1 MVFGWSKKSQ
11 ENSKQQTT
19 PSQSKQLIRMP
30 EISQI
35 LEKQKEDKQKKVL
48 EQTKALFEDMKKEL
62 NAIHRIIDHL
72 KNDNLKIDDIDKRL
86 QPLVIRSKAE
96 VIEIISKESQKQLPQ
111 VKIYGDVLNAS
122 EIASHTLKKI
132 GDVLGKHS
140 RVIHV
145 FAKKYAKDLKAHLEL
160 VTKNHTMISK
170 LIGQVSSLESSI
182 AMINDKTEK
191 ITSTAQSIAD
201 NTRHIAKL
209 KESYGDAEVA
219 ASLTQ
224 QQISNVFSS
233 PVFAKFLE
241 YQEKIKQVEAKENR
255 LNKEIDEEFSKISRP
270 LGKYMYVT
278 SLEKPLKAMLE
289 RLVQS
294 PSEVILEDKNTI
306 VTILESCMKGIM
318 SGAVSVKET
327 DKSVDHIT
335 HTLSLLDGFRAKKN
349 ELREQTR
356 ELRKNLE
363 LFDISQI
370 ETLERR
376 LAKAKSDKEDA
387 KLKIANLESELKRQ
401 TEQKQNLIVELEH
414 ALEQITG
421 KKYQV
426 VLE

>member
-11 ENSKQQTT
+11 ENSEQQTT
-19 PSQSKQLIRMP
+19 PSQSKQLVRIP
-30 EISQI
+30 EIHQI
-35 LEKQKEDKQKKVL
+35 LEKQREDKQKKVL
-48 EQTKALFEDMKKEL
+48 EQTKALFDDIKKEL
-62 NAIHRIIDHL
+62 NAIYGIITHL
-72 KNDNLKIDDIDKRL
+72 KNDDLKIDDIDNRL
-86 QPLVIRSKAE
+86 KILVTRSKAE
-96 VIEIISKESQKQLPQ
+96 VIEIIFKESQKQLPQ
-111 VKIYGDVLNAS
+111 VKSYGDVLNAS
-122 EIASHTLKKI
+122 EIASYTLKKI

-145 FAKKYAKDLKAHLEL
+145 FAKKYAQDLKAHLGL

-182 AMINDKTEK
+182 AMIKDKTEK
-191 ITSTAQSIAD
+191 ITSTAQSMID

-209 KESYGDAEVA
+209 KESYGDAEVV

-224 QQISNVFSS
+224 QQISNIFSS
-233 PVFAKFLE
+233 PTFAKFLE
-241 YQEKIKQVEAKENR
+241 YQEKIKQVEAMENN
-255 LNKEIDEEFSKISRP
+255 LNKQIDEEFSKISRP
-270 LGKYMYVT
+270 LGKYVYVT
-278 SLEKPLKAMLE
+278 SLEKPLKTMLE
-289 RLVQS
+289 RLVER
-294 PSEVILEDKNTI
+294 PSEVIMGDKNAI

-349 ELREQTR
+349 ELHTQIQ

-363 LFDISQI
+363 SFDISQI

-376 LAKAKSDKEDA
+376 LAKAKSDREDA

-401 TEQKQNLIVELEH
+401 TEQKQNLVEDLER

-426 VLE
+426 VPE

>member
-11 ENSKQQTT
+11 ENEQQTA
-19 PSQSKQLIRMP
+19 PSPSKQLIHIP

-35 LEKQKEDKQKKVL
+35 LDKQKEDKQKKVL
-48 EQTKALFEDMKKEL
+48 EQTRTLFEDMKKEL
-62 NAIHRIIDHL
+62 NAIYGIVDQL
-72 KNDNLKIDDIDKRL
+72 KSDDLKIDDIDNRL
-86 QPLVIRSKAE
+86 KILVTRSKAE
-96 VIEIISKESQKQLPQ
+96 VIDIISKESQKQLPQ
-111 VKIYGDVLNAS
+111 VKIYTDVLTAS
-122 EIASHTLKKI
+122 EIASHILKKI
-132 GDVLGKHS
+132 GDVLGKNS

-145 FAKKYAKDLKAHLEL
+145 FAKKYAQDLKAHLEL
-160 VTKNHTMISK
+160 VTKNYTMISK

-182 AMINDKTEK
+182 AMINDKTGK
-191 ITSTAQSIAD
+191 IMSTTQSMAD

-209 KESYGDAEVA
+209 KESYGDAEVV
-219 ASLTQ
+219 ASMTQ

-241 YQEKIKQVEAKENR
+241 CQEKIKQVEAKENS
-255 LNKEIDEEFSKISRP
+255 LNKEIDEEFSKISRA
-270 LGKYMYVT
+270 LGKYVYVT
-278 SLEKPLKAMLE
+278 SLEKPLKTMLE
-289 RLVQS
+289 RLVEH
-294 PSEVILEDKNTI
+294 PSEVIMEDKNAI
-306 VTILESCMKGIM
+306 VRILESCMKGIM

-327 DKSVDHIT
+327 DKSVDYIT

-349 ELREQTR
+349 ELREQAL

-363 LFDISQI
+363 SFDISQI

-401 TEQKQNLIVELEH
+401 TEQKQNLVDELEH

-421 KKYQV
+421 KRYQV

>member
-11 ENSKQQTT
+11 ENEQQTAPSPSKQI
-19 PSQSKQLIRMP
+19 IRIP

-35 LEKQKEDKQKKVL
+35 LDKQKEDKQKKVL
-48 EQTKALFEDMKKEL
+48 EQTRTLFDDMKKEL
-62 NAIHRIIDHL
+62 NAIYGIVDHL
-72 KNDNLKIDDIDKRL
+72 KNDDLKIDDIDNRL
-86 QPLVIRSKAE
+86 KILVTRSKAE
-96 VIEIISKESQKQLPQ
+96 VINIISKESQKQLPQ
-111 VKIYGDVLNAS
+111 VKTYADVLTAS
-122 EIASHTLKKI
+122 EIAAHILKKI
-132 GDVLGKHS
+132 GDVLGKNS

-145 FAKKYAKDLKAHLEL
+145 FAKKYAQDLKAHLEL
-160 VTKNHTMISK
+160 VTKNHAMISK

-182 AMINDKTEK
+182 AMINDKTGK
-191 ITSTAQSIAD
+191 ITSTAQSMAD

-209 KESYGDAEVA
+209 KESYGDAEVV

-233 PVFAKFLE
+233 PAFAKFLE
-241 YQEKIKQVEAKENR
+241 YQEKIKQVEAKENS
-255 LNKEIDEEFSKISRP
+255 LNKEIDEEFSKISRA
-270 LGKYMYVT
+270 LGKYVYVT
-278 SLEKPLKAMLE
+278 SLEKPLKTMLE
-289 RLVQS
+289 RLVEH
-294 PSEVILEDKNTI
+294 PSEVIMEDKNAI
-306 VTILESCMKGIM
+306 VKILESCMKGIM

-327 DKSVDHIT
+327 DKSVDYIM

-349 ELREQTR
+349 ELRQQAQ

-363 LFDISQI
+363 SFDISQI

-401 TEQKQNLIVELEH
+401 TEQKQNLLAELEG

-421 KKYQV
+421 KSYQV
-426 VLE
+426 VPE

>member
-11 ENSKQQTT
+11 ENEQQTA
-19 PSQSKQLIRMP
+19 PSPSKQLIHIP

-35 LEKQKEDKQKKVL
+35 LDKQKEDKQKKVL
-48 EQTKALFEDMKKEL
+48 EQTRTLFEDMKKEL
-62 NAIHRIIDHL
+62 NAIYGIVDQL
-72 KNDNLKIDDIDKRL
+72 KSDDLKIDDIDNRL
-86 QPLVIRSKAE
+86 KILVTRSKAE
-96 VIEIISKESQKQLPQ
+96 VIDIISKESQKQLPQ
-111 VKIYGDVLNAS
+111 VKIYTDVLTAS
-122 EIASHTLKKI
+122 EIASHILKKI
-132 GDVLGKHS
+132 GDVLGKNS

-145 FAKKYAKDLKAHLEL
+145 FAKKYAQDLKAHLEL
-160 VTKNHTMISK
+160 VTKNYTMISK

-182 AMINDKTEK
+182 AMINDKTGK
-191 ITSTAQSIAD
+191 IMSTTQSMAD

-209 KESYGDAEVA
+209 KESYGDAEVV
-219 ASLTQ
+219 ASMTQ

-241 YQEKIKQVEAKENR
+241 CQEKIKQVEAKENS
-255 LNKEIDEEFSKISRP
+255 LNKEIDEEFSKISRA
-270 LGKYMYVT
+270 LGKYVYVT
-278 SLEKPLKAMLE
+278 SLEKPLKTMLE
-289 RLVQS
+289 RLVEH
-294 PSEVILEDKNTI
+294 PSEVIMEDKNAI
-306 VTILESCMKGIM
+306 VRILESCMKGIM
-318 SGAVSVKET
+318 LGAVSVKET
-327 DKSVDHIT
+327 DKSVDYIT

-349 ELREQTR
+349 ELREQAL

-363 LFDISQI
+363 SFDISQI

-401 TEQKQNLIVELEH
+401 TEQKQNLVDELEH

-421 KKYQV
+421 KRYQV